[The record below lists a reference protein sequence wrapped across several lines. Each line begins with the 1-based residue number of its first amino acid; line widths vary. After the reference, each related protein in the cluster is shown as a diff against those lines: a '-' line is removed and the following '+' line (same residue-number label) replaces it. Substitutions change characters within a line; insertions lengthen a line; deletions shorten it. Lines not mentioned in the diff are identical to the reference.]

1 MSEPLNILVIGD
13 IIGRAGRRA
22 LGEHLPTLIDM
33 HRIDFVV
40 ANGENLAHGFGL
52 NESVASE
59 MFKIGVN
66 VLTNGNH
73 CWDQRDFLDLI
84 DEDDR
89 FVRPMNF
96 TEYAPGRGWTVQETG
111 MGHKI
116 AVINLIGQTFMG
128 PWDCPF
134 AAVDRAMDEIP
145 DDVSAVLVDMH
156 AEATSEKMGM
166 GWYMDGRASFVYG
179 THTHI
184 PTCDEIIH
192 ASGTAYQS
200 DIGMTGSYQSI
211 IGMKVEGALTR
222 MVQRLPQRFEAVEK
236 GGSVF
241 ATMVSIDPITRMAL
255 SIERIHIPPH

>member
-96 TEYAPGRGWTVQETG
+96 TEYAPGRGWNVQ
-111 MGHKI
+111 
-116 AVINLIGQTFMG
+116 
-128 PWDCPF
+128 
-134 AAVDRAMDEIP
+134 
-145 DDVSAVLVDMH
+145 
-156 AEATSEKMGM
+156 
-166 GWYMDGRASFVYG
+166 
-179 THTHI
+179 
-184 PTCDEIIH
+184 
-192 ASGTAYQS
+192 
-200 DIGMTGSYQSI
+200 
-211 IGMKVEGALTR
+211 
-222 MVQRLPQRFEAVEK
+222 
-236 GGSVF
+236 
-241 ATMVSIDPITRMAL
+241 
-255 SIERIHIPPH
+255 